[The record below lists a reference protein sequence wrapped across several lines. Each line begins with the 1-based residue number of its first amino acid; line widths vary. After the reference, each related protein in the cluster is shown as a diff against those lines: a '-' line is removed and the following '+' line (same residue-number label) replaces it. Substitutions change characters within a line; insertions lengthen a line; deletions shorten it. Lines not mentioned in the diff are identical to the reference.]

1 MKTKGFQRF
10 NNRLDHYLT
19 DCETA
24 MAFFLNREEI
34 KGKGSYIFD
43 KISKPDFTKLVNR
56 KNTEGS
62 RVLVTTHVYHTV
74 LVSFIKELYEEVTE
88 YLKYILYYGAQ
99 NGADPGRLVGEHTVS
114 FKANEILSKHSFEDV
129 VEMVVSHVFQ
139 SLENERSTINLIN
152 KTNNKLGLCVGLDTI
167 NDALPYLELRHIFV
181 HSDGK
186 PSTEFTAKYPFFD
199 IDHNGRVVLDINLV
213 REAFVKVKT
222 LLSSFDLAIITKG
235 FVPHDEI
242 VS

>member
-1 MKTKGFQRF
+1 MSFPPNSYCSNQRF
-10 NNRLDHYLT
+10 AHSIFTVQGRSLKLPIALSYDSSGAR
-19 DCETA
+19 ETESET
-24 MAFFLNREEI
+24 L
-34 KGKGSYIFD
+34 
-43 KISKPDFTKLVNR
+43 
-56 KNTEGS
+56 
-62 RVLVTTHVYHTV
+62 
-74 LVSFIKELYEEVTE
+74 
-88 YLKYILYYGAQ
+88 
-99 NGADPGRLVGEHTVS
+99 
-114 FKANEILSKHSFEDV
+114 
-129 VEMVVSHVFQ
+129 
-139 SLENERSTINLIN
+139 
-152 KTNNKLGLCVGLDTI
+152 GLDTI